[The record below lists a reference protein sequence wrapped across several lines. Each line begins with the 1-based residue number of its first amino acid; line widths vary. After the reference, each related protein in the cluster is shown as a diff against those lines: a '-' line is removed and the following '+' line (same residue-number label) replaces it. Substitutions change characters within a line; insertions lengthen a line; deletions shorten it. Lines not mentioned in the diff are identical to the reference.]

1 MWSYPAVV
9 VADDR
14 VLIQYNHFPRD
25 IAGLQARGHR
35 LKVLPLSWF
44 YGGQDPTTENPT
56 LAQLER
62 HVRGDL

>member
-1 MWSYPAVV
+1 MWSYPAVL
-9 VADDR
+9 VAEDR

-25 IAGLQARGHR
+25 IAGQQARGHR